1 MPLGDA
7 AAAAKNGDAKRF
19 GQMEYTAVEYQA
31 IQSALRKRLGTD
43 YISQRQG
50 PGGQKLNYV
59 EGHKVVNLANA
70 MFGFNGWSHSV
81 SQQNIDFVDFVDG
94 KYYVGVSSFV
104 KVELKDGA
112 YHEDVGYG
120 VSEGQRSKALSL
132 EKARKE
138 SVTDGLKRSL
148 RSFGNCLG
156 NCIQDKDYLKC
167 INRLPKPVSDKYN
180 LYNQLSK
187 YSVDFQRRR
196 TAPPISRTPTR
207 RRNWSWRASPASTSP
222 CPCFTHPHTALTR
235 VYTFT
240 HSSLHIHSLAH
251 SSLHIHS
258 LAVSRR
264 ARLGGLHSPP
274 TPSRA
279 FFTQSPPVGP
289 HHRLPGPTFTRAQ
302 SPPCLPGQ
310 GLRSL
315 FTHEAAAA
323 AAAVAASSL
332 PLVSPPRRRGPSGLH
347 PGPGL
352 PPWRGRRLGSRHDS
366 AALLAIQARKK
377 RAKPKKAKVA
387 TTTTRSPEPGEE
399 GDEGHSEPEGL
410 VGSDDEEQEDPA
422 DYTKGGYHPV
432 KIGDLFNG
440 RYHVVRKLGWG
451 HFSTVWLCWDMQVKW
466 FVALKVVKSAPHYTE
481 TALDE
486 IKLLKCVRDG
496 DPKDPNREK
505 VVQLVD
511 DFKVSGVNGLHVC
524 MVFEVLG
531 HQLLKWIIKSNYKG
545 LPLPCVK
552 SIIQQVLQGLDY
564 LHTKCKIIHTDIKPE
579 NILLCVD
586 DAYVR
591 RLAAEATQW
600 QQQGG
605 PPPSGSA
612 VSTAPQL
619 RGSDGKLSRNKKK
632 KLKKKQKRQAVLLEQ
647 RMQDIEVMER
657 EAQEVKGDSLSEA
670 VASQELPQEP
680 PSLAAAAL
688 RAQRDE
694 PEEMEQE
701 EGDKAA
707 AGGGR
712 RAGEEEGDE
721 QRKEEAVVT
730 SLECPP
736 DAERGAARG
745 DASATA
751 RAAAAATD
759 DKEEVADGAPARDEV
774 VATAADLPGVGEAAG
789 AGEGAN
795 DVAED
800 RPLCNGRAHS
810 PSQLSPRGSGSGL
823 SSPASEGGGR
833 PTAAEVPAD
842 AGPTEG
848 GGDGRGDEGTAGR
861 RGPGVGGEQQRQEE
875 RGERSRVMLPF
886 GAGDASQ
893 LPPSSAD
900 LVVNLLD
907 PGNAENLT
915 IKIADLGN
923 ACWVHKHFTEDIQTR
938 QYRAPEVLI
947 GAGYGV
953 AADIW
958 STACMAFELATGDYL
973 FEPHSGEDYCRDE
986 DHIALITE
994 LMGRL
999 PRKYALS
1006 GKYSKEFFTKQGDLR
1021 HITKLK
1027 PWGLFDVLVEK
1038 YEWPLEQAAMFTD
1051 FLLPMLEVLPEK
1063 RASATQCL
1071 KHAWLGC

>member
-1 MPLGDA
+1 MPLSWLLDGCPPL
-7 AAAAKNGDAKRF
+7 
-19 GQMEYTAVEYQA
+19 
-31 IQSALRKRLGTD
+31 SALLSRLAGGKRGAPAGVPVTLDFESPSTPGPPNERRPTDKEPPRTPPPLASAEPCAAGAGPVEPEPSAARSAVPHTDGDSNSDSDRKSVSDLEPG
-43 YISQRQG
+43 SG
-50 PGGQKLNYV
+50 PETNTRPDADPDPDPAAVPEPSAAPEL
-59 EGHKVVNLANA
+59 HKTGPVTWSAPARAVTHRPETKPPECSRSEPADDFWLDPPEMLFASMRHLEPDEEPDEVNLEDWGCLSRRFDAHDAGEKLWERRNEDLSTAA
-70 MFGFNGWSHSV
+70 MVPALTSAASPFLSPSPGLEPTLEPTLEPALESTLEST
-81 SQQNIDFVDFVDG
+81 
-94 KYYVGVSSFV
+94 
-104 KVELKDGA
+104 LKSTLEHA
-112 YHEDVGYG
+112 ME
-120 VSEGQRSKALSL
+120 LSL
-132 EKARKE
+132 ESAME
-138 SVTDGLKRSL
+138 LSLCHVDGAAPAAAEA
-148 RSFGNCLG
+148 
-156 NCIQDKDYLKC
+156 IDW
-167 INRLPKPVSDKYN
+167 
-180 LYNQLSK
+180 
-187 YSVDFQRRR
+187 DFQ
-196 TAPPISRTPTR
+196 
-207 RRNWSWRASPASTSP
+207 WEP
-222 CPCFTHPHTALTR
+222 CDGYEGAR
-235 VYTFT
+235 VD
-240 HSSLHIHSLAH
+240 
-251 SSLHIHS
+251 
-258 LAVSRR
+258 
-264 ARLGGLHSPP
+264 ARGG
-274 TPSRA
+274 
-279 FFTQSPPVGP
+279 
-289 HHRLPGPTFTRAQ
+289 
-302 SPPCLPGQ
+302 
-310 GLRSL
+310 
-315 FTHEAAAA
+315 E
-323 AAAVAASSL
+323 
-332 PLVSPPRRRGPSGLH
+332 
-347 PGPGL
+347 
-352 PPWRGRRLGSRHDS
+352 
-366 AALLAIQARKK
+366 
-377 RAKPKKAKVA
+377 
-387 TTTTRSPEPGEE
+387 SPEPGEE

-774 VATAADLPGVGEAAG
+774 VATAADLPGGEARAVLDVEPPPETTHNALLLLHDAVGTQAGECPHDAVQLQATLLELDDMADEAEEFGEAAG

>member
-1 MPLGDA
+1 M
-7 AAAAKNGDAKRF
+7 
-19 GQMEYTAVEYQA
+19 
-31 IQSALRKRLGTD
+31 SSRK
-43 YISQRQG
+43 
-50 PGGQKLNYV
+50 V
-59 EGHKVVNLANA
+59 
-70 MFGFNGWSHSV
+70 
-81 SQQNIDFVDFVDG
+81 
-94 KYYVGVSSFV
+94 
-104 KVELKDGA
+104 
-112 YHEDVGYG
+112 
-120 VSEGQRSKALSL
+120 
-132 EKARKE
+132 
-138 SVTDGLKRSL
+138 
-148 RSFGNCLG
+148 
-156 NCIQDKDYLKC
+156 
-167 INRLPKPVSDKYN
+167 
-180 LYNQLSK
+180 
-187 YSVDFQRRR
+187 
-196 TAPPISRTPTR
+196 
-207 RRNWSWRASPASTSP
+207 
-222 CPCFTHPHTALTR
+222 
-235 VYTFT
+235 
-240 HSSLHIHSLAH
+240 
-251 SSLHIHS
+251 
-258 LAVSRR
+258 
-264 ARLGGLHSPP
+264 
-274 TPSRA
+274 
-279 FFTQSPPVGP
+279 
-289 HHRLPGPTFTRAQ
+289 
-302 SPPCLPGQ
+302 
-310 GLRSL
+310 
-315 FTHEAAAA
+315 
-323 AAAVAASSL
+323 
-332 PLVSPPRRRGPSGLH
+332 
-347 PGPGL
+347 
-352 PPWRGRRLGSRHDS
+352 
-366 AALLAIQARKK
+366 LAIQARKK

-387 TTTTRSPEPGEE
+387 TTTTTRRVANSDSGRNDDRVDARGGESPEPGEE

-657 EAQEVKGDSLSEA
+657 EAQEVKGDSPSEA
-670 VASQELPQEP
+670 VASQESPQEP

-707 AGGGR
+707 AGVGR
-712 RAGEEEGDE
+712 RAAEEEEDGDE

-730 SLECPP
+730 SLGCPP

-751 RAAAAATD
+751 TARATARAAATD
-759 DKEEVADGAPARDEV
+759 DKEEVADGAPARDGV
-774 VATAADLPGVGEAAG
+774 VATAADLPGGEARAALDVEPPPETTHNALLLHDAVGTQAGECSHDAVQLQATLLELDDMADEAEEFGEAAG

-810 PSQLSPRGSGSGL
+810 PSSASQLSPRGSGSGL

-842 AGPTEG
+842 AGPAEG

-875 RGERSRVMLPF
+875 RGERSRVMLPS

>member
-1 MPLGDA
+1 MPLSWLLDGCPPLSALLSRLAGGKRGAPAAVPVTLDFESPSPPGPPNERLPTDKEPPRTPPPLASAEPCAAGAGPVEPEPSVATGAVTSAVPHTDRDSNSDSDRKSVSDLEPGSGPETNTRPDADPDPDPA
-7 AAAAKNGDAKRF
+7 AAPEPSAAPELHKTGPVTWSAPAR
-19 GQMEYTAVEYQA
+19 AVTHRPETKPPECSRSEPA
-31 IQSALRKRLGTD
+31 DDFWLDPPEMLFASMRHLEPD
-43 YISQRQG
+43 EE
-50 PGGQKLNYV
+50 PD
-59 EGHKVVNLANA
+59 EVNLEDWGCLSRRFDAHDAGEKLWERRNEDLSTAA
-70 MFGFNGWSHSV
+70 MV
-81 SQQNIDFVDFVDG
+81 PAL
-94 KYYVGVSSFV
+94 SSAASLSPSLSPSPGL
-104 KVELKDGA
+104 EPTLEPTLEPA
-112 YHEDVGYG
+112 LESTLEHAME
-120 VSEGQRSKALSL
+120 LSL
-132 EKARKE
+132 ESAME
-138 SVTDGLKRSL
+138 LSLCHVDGAAPAAAEA
-148 RSFGNCLG
+148 
-156 NCIQDKDYLKC
+156 IDW
-167 INRLPKPVSDKYN
+167 
-180 LYNQLSK
+180 
-187 YSVDFQRRR
+187 DFQ
-196 TAPPISRTPTR
+196 
-207 RRNWSWRASPASTSP
+207 WEP
-222 CPCFTHPHTALTR
+222 CDGYGGAR
-235 VYTFT
+235 VD
-240 HSSLHIHSLAH
+240 
-251 SSLHIHS
+251 
-258 LAVSRR
+258 
-264 ARLGGLHSPP
+264 ARGG
-274 TPSRA
+274 
-279 FFTQSPPVGP
+279 
-289 HHRLPGPTFTRAQ
+289 
-302 SPPCLPGQ
+302 
-310 GLRSL
+310 
-315 FTHEAAAA
+315 E
-323 AAAVAASSL
+323 
-332 PLVSPPRRRGPSGLH
+332 
-347 PGPGL
+347 
-352 PPWRGRRLGSRHDS
+352 
-366 AALLAIQARKK
+366 
-377 RAKPKKAKVA
+377 
-387 TTTTRSPEPGEE
+387 SPEPGEE

-657 EAQEVKGDSLSEA
+657 EAQEVKGDSPSEA
-670 VASQELPQEP
+670 VASQESPQEP

-707 AGGGR
+707 AGVGR
-712 RAGEEEGDE
+712 RAAEEEEDGDE

-730 SLECPP
+730 SLGCPP

-751 RAAAAATD
+751 TARATARAAATD
-759 DKEEVADGAPARDEV
+759 DKEEVADGAPARDGV

-810 PSQLSPRGSGSGL
+810 PSSASQLSPRGSGSGL

-842 AGPTEG
+842 AGPAEG

-875 RGERSRVMLPF
+875 RGERSRVMLPS